1 MPHAGEQAARRTA
14 RWTIAIALL
23 LLPVATP
30 LRAQPTVLVPGTVFR
45 APAPPPANG
54 FGRAVGGRGQTPFG
68 SGASLVVGAPLVQGA
83 GGVAAGRVYL
93 FSDPYDLTKVTV
105 LDSPNPAAGGEFGAA
120 VAGIGPGDVL
130 VGAPGEN
137 AGAGALY
144 RAVFPPSTIGPIS
157 NHPPVSG
164 EAFGAA
170 IAVAG
175 QRALVGAPAF
185 GVQAAP
191 GTAYLIDTTN
201 PGATPLELHRPVPS
215 GGALFGAAVAFSPDG
230 QDAIVGAPFEGGTDR
245 QTGAV
250 YLFDVGTGVLVRT
263 FANPDAVQPGG
274 GVQDGFGAAV
284 ATGTTF
290 LVIGAPLADEGA
302 EGAGLVQV
310 FDTGGSLIRTIA
322 NPNPTVDAAFGAAVA
337 VVGPRILV
345 GAPFDD
351 GDVVDGGAVYVF
363 DGDRAS
369 PGFGTLMARLGLPAP
384 VISALLGSSIAPVGT
399 GGDVAVGAPGSGDL
413 GNGLVIVF
421 AACGNGVRAGE
432 QCDDGNLLPGD
443 GCSPTC
449 TTEPPNC
456 GGNSSF
462 GPVRAVAQSAVVFCN
477 CGAAAGDGC
486 DDGIACTQ
494 GDTCTGPG
502 GQCAGTPNDTL
513 CNDGN
518 PCTVDRCDASA
529 GCVNEP
535 VVCPDDGDPCT
546 VDECSPLTGACN
558 RRALNCDCHADA
570 ECDDGNACN
579 GSELCVRPC
588 KGCNLFQ
595 AALACCDRARTCQL
609 EFAPPPVGTS
619 CDDHNACTAGD
630 VCRASDQ
637 CAGDLLTGIASV
649 CCVFQTPPA
658 VDACAG
664 QRIDTVQ
671 KKINRGAMLAAKA
684 CGATKLAKQRGLV
697 RRELKALRQGG
708 AAAQALARRRGR
720 KPPRITEACR
730 DVLLTLSQEPAAP
743 ALDFLSSAAPR

>member
-1 MPHAGEQAARRTA
+1 MPHAGEQAAARTA
-14 RWTIAIALL
+14 RWTIAIAAL
-23 LLPVATP
+23 LLPAATP
-30 LRAQPTVLVPGTVFR
+30 LRAQQTVLVPGTVFR
-45 APAPPPANG
+45 APVPPPANG

-68 SGASLVVGAPLVQGA
+68 SGASLVVGAPIVQGA

-93 FSDPYDLTKVTV
+93 FSDPYDLTQVTV
-105 LDSPNPAAGGEFGAA
+105 LDSPNPAAGGQFGAA
-120 VAGIGPGDVL
+120 VAGIGPVDVL

-144 RAVFPPSTIGPIS
+144 RAFPPSTIGPIS
-157 NHPPVSG
+157 NHPPVAG
-164 EAFGAA
+164 EAFAAA

-175 QRALVGAPAF
+175 TRALVGAPAF
-185 GVQAAP
+185 GVQTAA

-201 PGATPLELHRPVPS
+201 PGTTPLELHRPVPS

-230 QDAIVGAPFEGGTDR
+230 QDAIVGAPFEGDTER
-245 QTGAV
+245 QTGAA
-250 YLFDVGTGVLVRT
+250 YLFDVGTGVLIRT
-263 FANPDAVQPGG
+263 FANPDALQPGG

-290 LVIGAPLADEGA
+290 LVIGAPFADEGA

-310 FDTGGSLIRTIA
+310 FDTGGSLIRTLA
-322 NPNPTVDAAFGAAVA
+322 NPNPTVNAAFGAAVA
-337 VVGPRILV
+337 VVGSRILV

-363 DGDRAS
+363 DGDPGS
-369 PGFGTLMARLGLPAP
+369 PGFGMLISRLALPAP
-384 VISALLGSSIAPVGT
+384 ARSALLGSSIAPVGT
-399 GGDVAVGAPGSGDL
+399 AGDVAVGAPGSDDL
-413 GNGLVIVF
+413 GNGVAIVF
-421 AACGNGVRAGE
+421 AACGNGLLAGE

-456 GGNSSF
+456 GGTSAL
-462 GPVRAVAQSAVVFCN
+462 GPVRAAAQSAVVFCN

-529 GCVNEP
+529 GCVNAP

-546 VDECSPLTGACN
+546 VDECSPSTGACN
-558 RRALNCDCHADA
+558 RRALNCDCHTDA

-579 GSELCVRPC
+579 GTELCVRPC

-595 AALACCDRARTCQL
+595 AALACCDKARTCQL

-630 VCRASDQ
+630 VCRASEQ
-637 CAGDLLTGIASV
+637 CAGDALTGTASV
-649 CCVFQTPPA
+649 CCVFQGLPPT
-658 VDACAG
+658 DACTG

-671 KKINRGAMLAAKA
+671 KKMDRGAMLAGKA
-684 CGATKLAKQRGLV
+684 CGATKLAKQRGFV
-697 RRELKALRQGG
+697 RRELKTLRQAG

-730 DVLLTLSQEPAAP
+730 DALLALSEAP
-743 ALDFLSSAAPR
+743 AVPARAFLSAAASR